1 MHVGMQSLPKHR
13 ETPSPV
19 QILAMIISS
28 FRQLPVCL
36 LWGYGVYK
44 TIYRFRFV
52 ACHVNFWGEV
62 ADGRVE
68 VLR

>member
-19 QILAMIISS
+19 QILAMIIS

-44 TIYRFRFV
+44 TIYRFGFA
-52 ACHVNFWGEV
+52 ACQVNFWEK
-62 ADGRVE
+62 
-68 VLR
+68 LRITEWK